1 MKVLQVNCMYKRGST
16 GKIVFDLHNK
26 LLSTGCQDIVYYG
39 RGKADGSVEVIK
51 FCYEIEA
58 HIHHFFVKYFGALR
72 YGGCRIPTNRVI
84 KAIEEQNPDIVHI
97 HCINCYCINIY
108 RLLSYLGKTGIKTVI
123 THHAE
128 FLYTGNC
135 PHAYDCTKWQEKSGC
150 HDCPI
155 LEEATGTKVSDK
167 SHISWLKMK
176 KAFDTFQQEKCIN
189 VAVSPWVK
197 SRIALSTIASR
208 FNCVVINNG
217 VDTDIFRYK
226 NNECIKFEGDF
237 KTTILHVT
245 ASFSLDCNDLK
256 GGWMLVELAKMMP
269 DVRFVVVCM
278 FNSVDKSTLP
288 KNIQL
293 WGAAKNREEMASLYS
308 KVNTTLILSKRET
321 YSMVTAESLCCGTPV
336 VGFKAGGP
344 ETIAIEEYSSF
355 VEYGDINALKLSLF
369 KFSKISASKM
379 EIEQK
384 ARSLYS
390 NDTMLNSY
398 LNIYYTMIEG

>member
-39 RGKADGSVEVIK
+39 RGKADGSVGVIK

-84 KAIEEQNPDIVHI
+84 KAVEEQNPDIVHI

-108 RLLSYLGKTGIKTVI
+108 RLLSYLGKIGIKTVI

-135 PHAYDCTKWQEKSGC
+135 PHAYDCTKWQEKDGC
-150 HDCPI
+150 HDCPN
-155 LEEATGTKVSDK
+155 LEEATGTKVIDK
-167 SHISWLKMK
+167 SHVSWLKMK
-176 KAFDTFQQEKCIN
+176 NAFDTFQQDKCIN

-197 SRIALSTIASR
+197 SRVALSSIASR
-208 FNCVVINNG
+208 FNCLVINNG

-226 NNECIKFEGDF
+226 NNDEIQFEGDF
-237 KTTILHVT
+237 KTTVLHVT
-245 ASFSLDCNDLK
+245 ASFSLDHNDLK
-256 GGWMLVELAKMMP
+256 GGWMLFELAKMMP

-293 WGAAKNREEMASLYS
+293 WGAAKNREELASLYS

-344 ETIAIEEYSSF
+344 ESIAIEEYSSF
-355 VEYGDINALKLSLF
+355 VEYGDLNAIQEAIVLLNNKHIEKSVVE
-369 KFSKISASKM
+369 SAAYK
-379 EIEQK
+379 
-384 ARSLYS
+384 RYS
-390 NDTMLNSY
+390 NTIMLNNYINLYNS
-398 LNIYYTMIEG
+398 LIKK